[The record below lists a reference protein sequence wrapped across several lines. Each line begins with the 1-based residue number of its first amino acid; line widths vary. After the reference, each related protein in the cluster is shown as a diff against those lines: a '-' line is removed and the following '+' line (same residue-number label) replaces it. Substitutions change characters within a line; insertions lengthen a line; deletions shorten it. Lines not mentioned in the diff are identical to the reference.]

1 MNQYFSP
8 ARFGRLLR
16 KHLAEHAA
24 AYALSS
30 IVLLG
35 GLLAVMSFLSYMSG
49 GDGLSQSGQV
59 ALFTLGLLGAGS
71 FFASTALAEYSQGSR
86 AALALTMP
94 ASHLEKYLVA
104 WLVSVPGVL
113 VVFTA
118 AFYLADWL
126 VLAASGHPDRVVNLL
141 LGSKEWLLT
150 TLVFFLLLHA
160 VALWGSIF
168 FRRQPLVR
176 TGFLVFALVAA
187 LTLLNYQALG
197 LLLGTKLGFSLPLS
211 QVRLNQGARL
221 SLPESQEQWVGWVPV
236 ALVALLWPA
245 AYARL
250 TEQQL

>member
-1 MNQYFSP
+1 MSQYFSP
-8 ARFGRLLR
+8 IRFGRLLR

-35 GLLAVMSFLSYMSG
+35 GLLAVMSFLSYANG
-49 GDGLSQSGQV
+49 GEPSQSGQV
-59 ALFTLGLLGAGS
+59 AIYTLGLLGAGS

-86 AALALTMP
+86 AALALTLP

-104 WLVSVPGVL
+104 WLFSVPGVL

-176 TGFLVFALVAA
+176 TGFLVVALVAA

-211 QVRLNQGARL
+211 QVRLAQGAQL
-221 SLPESQEQWVGWVPV
+221 SLPESQEQWVGWLPL